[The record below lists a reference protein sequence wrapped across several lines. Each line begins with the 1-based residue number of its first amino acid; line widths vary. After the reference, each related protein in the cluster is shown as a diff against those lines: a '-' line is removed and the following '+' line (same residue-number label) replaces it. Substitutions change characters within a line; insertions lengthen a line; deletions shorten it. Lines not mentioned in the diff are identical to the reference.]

1 MSGTQLVYGDGWEDI
16 KVNIDIDLNHRL
28 IKHKY
33 CIKANSRINQS
44 FDHDV
49 GLFWW

>member
-16 KVNIDIDLNHRL
+16 KVNIDIDIILS
-28 IKHKY
+28 IDQK
-33 CIKANSRINQS
+33 IVQKANSRINQS
-44 FDHDV
+44 LNYDA